1 MGFFAGL
8 KCMCVLIIIHFSK
21 LLFRKKE
28 SEVTQLCLTLCN
40 PMDGSMPTFSI
51 HGIFQARILEWVC
64 HFLFQ
69 GIFPTQ
75 GSNLGIPHC
84 RQTLYC
90 LSYQGSFLERL

>member
-64 HFLFQ
+64 HFLLQ
-69 GIFPTQ
+69 EIFPIQ
-75 GSNLGIPHC
+75 GLNTGLPYC
-84 RQTLYC
+84 KQTLDC
-90 LSYQGSFLERL
+90 MSH